1 MHRAEED
8 YIKTIY
14 ELTVQRKQDIVKTN
28 EISDTFGFT
37 DQSVNEMI
45 KKLVTKKL
53 VKFIPYKGVQLTK
66 NGIKEATRL
75 IRFHRI
81 WEVFLTDKLSYAWE
95 DVHED
100 AERLEHASSETL
112 INKLDELLGYPKYC
126 QHGNPIPDAAGH
138 VNAFSSL
145 SIFELEENDT
155 FKIKRVLD
163 HKELLNFLNA
173 HHMHLNKTYVL
184 KLKDVFN
191 GIIIIKDEEQ
201 KEVILSHKTSKMIFI
216 ETQ

>member
-45 KKLVTKKL
+45 KKLVAKKL

-81 WEVFLTDKLSYAWE
+81 WEVFLTDKLAYAWE

-126 QHGNPIPDAAGH
+126 QHGNPIPDATGH
-138 VNAFSSL
+138 VSTFSSL

-163 HKELLNFLNA
+163 HKELLNFLNE

-201 KEVILSHKTSKMIFI
+201 NEVILSHKTSKMIFI
-216 ETQ
+216 EKQ

>member
-138 VNAFSSL
+138 VSAFSSL

-216 ETQ
+216 EKQ

>member
-126 QHGNPIPDAAGH
+126 QHGNPIPDASGH
-138 VNAFSSL
+138 VSTFSSL
-145 SIFELEENDT
+145 SIFDLEENDT

-216 ETQ
+216 EKQ